1 MLSFDLR
8 EAIPSLKRVLAIGC
22 HADDIEIGCGGT
34 LLTIARGN
42 EDVHVTWVVLT
53 ADHAR
58 AEEAKSSA
66 AAFLDGVVSVDVKV
80 LHHRE
85 CFLPYEGAEVK
96 ETFEELKTVEPDV
109 ILTHT
114 RFDLHQDHRLACE
127 LTWNTFRD
135 HLILEYEVPKYDG
148 DLGVPNL
155 FFPLDQAIVADKLRL
170 LREHFPSQAGRHW
183 FDDELFRGLMRLR
196 GMESATEYAEAFTCR
211 KLLLRAGW

>member
-8 EAIPSLKRVLAIGC
+8 GTIPGIARVLAIGC

-42 EDVHVTWVVLT
+42 PDVQVTWVVLT
-53 ADHAR
+53 ADGPR
-58 AEEAKSSA
+58 VNEAKSSA
-66 AAFLDGVVSVDVKV
+66 AAFLGDLDSDVRV
-80 LHHRE
+80 LRHRE
-85 CFLPYEGAEVK
+85 TFLPYDGAEVK
-96 ETFEELKTVEPDV
+96 ESFEELKAVEPDL
-109 ILTHT
+109 IFTHT
-114 RFDLHQDHRLACE
+114 RSDLHQDHRLACE

-148 DLGVPNL
+148 DLGAPNL
-155 FFPLDQAIVADKLRL
+155 FVPLDQSVVADKLRL
-170 LREHFPSQAGRHW
+170 LHEHFPSQAERHW

-211 KLLLRAGW
+211 KLLLRSGG

>member
-8 EAIPSLKRVLAIGC
+8 GAFPSLKRVLAIGC

-34 LLTIARGN
+34 LLTIAR
-42 EDVHVTWVVLT
+42 EIADVHVTWVVLT
-53 ADHAR
+53 GEGAR
-58 AEEAKSSA
+58 VDEARSSA
-66 AAFLDGVVSVDVKV
+66 DAFLAGAGSVDVRV
-80 LHHRE
+80 LDHRE
-85 CFLPYEGAEVK
+85 CFLPYRGAEVK
-96 ETFEELKTVEPDV
+96 ETFEELKAVEPDL

-135 HLILEYEVPKYDG
+135 HLILEYEIPKYDG
-148 DLGVPNL
+148 DLGTPNL
-155 FFPLDQAIVADKLRL
+155 FMPLEQAVVTDKLRL
-170 LREHFPSQAGRHW
+170 LREHFPSQAERHW

-211 KLLLRAGW
+211 KLLLRSGG